1 MNLGDIKSTGSE
13 KTTVENKKVTPD
25 KPAIAGENQALKEMA
40 AEQVSL
46 SSNAKSVAAAR
57 ILQTS
62 FDQSVVFSGQQEL
75 LAGLKPK
82 SQSKPFDFEEVAEN
96 VLNFIGGA
104 LKLAKQNGA
113 DDEKLEEMFQQARK
127 GVEKGISQAR
137 KDLSAFMNEELD
149 EGITNSLKAI
159 TKGLDEL
166 REEYFG
172 KEETDAVSAQQS
184 VKAEQQNSS
193 ELTLTTR
200 DGDEVQISFETI
212 ERFRAQQEV
221 FVKQQAEKQDGE
233 GTESGELTV
242 AGQQSYEF
250 IQAERFSFSVKG
262 ELSAEE
268 MEDIAAFVEQTS
280 GLVDEFFNGDIQK
293 AFNQAS
299 EIGLED
305 SQIVGFALELSRT
318 EKIETVQRYEQ
329 VSNYKDEDN
338 QSDKPA
344 IKTISQYLDNLLD
357 TLDQSDEL
365 FGQRNTFDELVNGLI
380 SEVENIKTP
389 ELLEAF
395 NRFQEFNQRL
405 LNGLSEK
412 ESQAKAADVNRAS
425 E

>member
-13 KTTVENKKVTPD
+13 KAPVENKKVTPD
-25 KPAIAGENQALKEMA
+25 KLATAGENQALKELA

-46 SSNAKSVAAAR
+46 SNNAKSVAASR
-57 ILQTS
+57 ILQTN
-62 FDQSVVFSGQQEL
+62 FDQTIVFSGQQEL
-75 LAGLKPK
+75 LAGLKPRP
-82 SQSKPFDFEEVAEN
+82 QNKPFDFEEVAEN
-96 VLNFIGGA
+96 VLTFIGGA

-113 DDEKLEEMFQQARK
+113 DDEKLTEMFEQAKK

-137 KDLSAFMNEELD
+137 KDLAAFMNEELD

-172 KEETDAVSAQQS
+172 EAEAESVTAQQS
-184 VKAEQQNSS
+184 VSAEQQNSS

-212 ERFRAQQEV
+212 QRFRAQQEV
-221 FVKQQAEKQDGE
+221 FIKQQSEQQQG
-233 GTESGELTV
+233 GNSELT
-242 AGQQSYEF
+242 AGAQQSYEF

-268 MEDIAAFVEQTS
+268 LEDIAEFVEQTS

-299 EIGLED
+299 EIGLDD
-305 SQIVGFALELSRT
+305 SQIAGFALELSRT
-318 EKIETVQRYEQ
+318 EKLETVQRYEQ

-357 TLDQSDEL
+357 TLDQNDEL

-412 ESQAKAADVNRAS
+412 ENQAKAADVNRVS